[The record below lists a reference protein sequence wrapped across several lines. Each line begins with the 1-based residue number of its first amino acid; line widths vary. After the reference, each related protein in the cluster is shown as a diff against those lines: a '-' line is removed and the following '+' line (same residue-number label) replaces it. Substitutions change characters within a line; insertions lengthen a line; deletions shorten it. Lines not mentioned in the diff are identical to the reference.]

1 MAAMY
6 KQRLLHHAIADKA
19 AIAAPVERKNTIR
32 DHVYV
37 RFG

>member
-1 MAAMY
+1 MY

-19 AIAAPVERKNTIR
+19 AIAAPVERKDITR
-32 DHVYV
+32 DHIFDV